1 MTRSNVYSVSIT
13 WRSFQDLMLWTLQE
27 KSLEAEGVLLTLVS
41 GLPEKITLI
50 IFTSIRSSASSSLEN
65 LGDQETV
72 G

>member
-1 MTRSNVYSVSIT
+1 
-13 WRSFQDLMLWTLQE
+13 MLWTLQE

-41 GLPEKITLI
+41 GLPEKKTTLI
-50 IFTSIRSSASSSLEN
+50 IFTSIRSSASSSLES